1 MKKVYFLVVAIALIS
16 LMTSCK
22 IRESHTTARCVEPKV
37 TELYA
42 DLEVKTTT
50 RATGEC
56 SWEGRKRE
64 SVDRE
69 ELMRIAV
76 YNALLP
82 HKADVLIAPQYRFQE
97 DVLTRRKIKV
107 TVTGYPAYYTNFRH
121 SADLDSLEVM
131 QLDPEKSYLLKTKNS
146 DGQTVGYQVMVPVDK
161 EVHTLEIEQATLD
174 KIILNGADQ
183 PMSIV
188 PTTHKKLKYNKDGQI
203 NPSSVIDNS
212 SKPSRGRKHRH

>member
-1 MKKVYFLVVAIALIS
+1 MKKVYFLVMGVVIAGT
-16 LMTSCK
+16 MTSC
-22 IRESHTTARCVEPKV
+22 RVSESETTARCVEPKV

-42 DLEVKTTT
+42 DLEVKNVKTM
-50 RATGEC
+50 GEC
-56 SWEGRKRE
+56 TWEGRKKDD
-64 SVDRE
+64 VDKD

-76 YNALLP
+76 YNALQP

-97 DVLTRRKIKV
+97 DVLTRKRVKV
-107 TVTGYPAYYTNFRH
+107 TVTGYPACYTNFRH
-121 SADLDSLEVM
+121 SAALDSLEVM
-131 QLDPEKSYLLKTKNS
+131 QLDSEKTYLLKTKNS

-161 EVHTLEIEQATLD
+161 EVHTLDIEQATLD

-188 PTTHKKLKYNKDGQI
+188 PTTHKKLKFNKDGQI

-212 SKPSRGRKHRH
+212 TKPSRGKKRRH